1 MELRN
6 GFSEHSKSL
15 PDLVQEKLRALTVRE
30 LATLLHVSERLIYRM
45 AADAVIPSF
54 RVCGSVRFDPNAT
67 AAWLR
72 RSMTSPVVMQS
83 NPSNFHDVSQSLAE
97 RRMPDSLTAGASG
110 YEQISCNHSA

>member
-6 GFSEHSKSL
+6 GFSEHSKGL
-15 PDLVQEKLRALTVRE
+15 PDLVQERLRALTVRE

-45 AADAVIPSF
+45 AADATIPSF

-72 RSMTSPVVMQS
+72 RSMTSPAVMQS
-83 NPSNFHDVSQSLAE
+83 NPSNSMMF
-97 RRMPDSLTAGASG
+97 RRV
-110 YEQISCNHSA
+110 